1 MFAKFSILQNFGPV
15 IKVRTKWMTSTCFK
29 LNKTV
34 NLRQSKLSQLPQQKY
49 KEWRIWLIKSINKGT
64 SIAPRRM
71 SIQAK
76 VLIFLPAEI
85 ILHYIKQPGHSWEKQ
100 DLQNDQKEQ
109 HERGI
114 NFTSLTLAASSLKE
128 IVINKMESIRI
139 LSMDNEV
146 KAPK

>member
-1 MFAKFSILQNFGPV
+1 
-15 IKVRTKWMTSTCFK
+15 
-29 LNKTV
+29 
-34 NLRQSKLSQLPQQKY
+34 
-49 KEWRIWLIKSINKGT
+49 
-64 SIAPRRM
+64 M
-71 SIQAK
+71 SVQAK

-114 NFTSLTLAASSLKE
+114 NFISLTLAASSLKE